1 MISVLELAIIM
12 WDTSTDTWLCVMV
25 VLDSKDRAWNKGGGQ
40 HIGGR
45 YESGKKEN
53 ILWKVRIIYVWFSLQ
68 SLIDSVK

>member
-1 MISVLELAIIM
+1 MIM
-12 WDTSTDTWLCVMV
+12 CDGG
-25 VLDSKDRAWNKGGGQ
+25 LDSKDRAWNKGGGQ